1 MARTVR
7 TRLETFSSL
16 RHTARHA
23 IKALLVASVAAGVGG
38 CSDFGNDVSNV
49 GRGIG
54 QYFNLRNSFL
64 DPSQVGRFDYDH
76 PFGDVKPVKWPI
88 LEQLDVIDE
97 PQERWTTATDPTP
110 ADLLPDTKEVSVGPG
125 DILRISVWELV
136 QPNQE
141 YLRDQAI
148 VSESGTVSIQNLGP
162 VQVSGLTPTQIEEKV
177 GQLAVERNLLLP
189 KGNGSQGPQV
199 TVTLLQSHSRVFSIL
214 GQITAPGT
222 YNIQGNDFRLLDA
235 LALAR
240 DVSGGTGPGMDYVYV
255 IRHNT
260 EHQELATPTPY
271 NGTTNTTTTPPPAN
285 GNPLDALDQLDK
297 NTTPP
302 PTPPA
307 TETAP
312 VPAPTAPE
320 SAPAPTAPATT
331 PGTMGPRFV
340 RPIPTATVVST
351 GGPTMLAQADMDAA
365 LSPAS
370 APTPSTAQPTTQGA
384 TPTATTQPDDLLN
397 QAMGSGNGKPGP
409 YVFIDGKW
417 VAMPAGTTTAPATGE
432 TPSTPT
438 AQTPIPSTPTPA
450 TPGPVANPTL
460 PGEPGP
466 ATTESFAAADQLM
479 NQRVIR
485 VPLNPLREGNPKYNI
500 VIRPGDT
507 IVIPTVEQGFFY
519 MMGHVNRPG
528 VFALSGQKITLKM
541 AVAAAGNL
549 DALAIPRRCDLI
561 RRIGNNQEVVVQV
574 NLQAIFQGS
583 QPDIFLKSNDVVNVG
598 TDAIAPF
605 LAVTRNG
612 YRAAYG
618 WGFTY
623 DRNYYITPT
632 IVGN

>member
-1 MARTVR
+1 MARSVR
-7 TRLETFSSL
+7 TRLEKNLSL
-16 RHTARHA
+16 RQKARHA
-23 IKALLVASVAAGVGG
+23 VKALLIASVAGGFGG
-38 CSDFGNDVSNV
+38 CSDFGNDAKNV
-49 GRGIG
+49 GQAIG

-97 PQERWTTATDPTP
+97 PVERWTTATDPIP
-110 ADLLPDTKEVSVGPG
+110 ADLVADTKEETVGPA

-136 QPNQE
+136 QPNTE

-148 VSESGTVSIQNLGP
+148 VSETGTVSIQNLGP
-162 VQVSGLTPTQIEEKV
+162 VQVSGLTPTQIEEKI

-199 TVTLLQSHSRVFSIL
+199 TVTLLQSHSRIFSIL

-240 DVSGGTGPGMDYVYV
+240 DVAGGTGPGLDYVYV
-255 IRHNT
+255 IRHNK
-260 EHQELATPTPY
+260 EESEAASPAS
-271 NGTTNTTTTPPPAN
+271 NSRAIGNTTPTPPPAN

-297 NTTPP
+297 NTT
-302 PTPPA
+302 
-307 TETAP
+307 AP
-312 VPAPTAPE
+312 
-320 SAPAPTAPATT
+320 APAPTPAPENTPAPADVLNPHLRATAPATA
-331 PGTMGPRFV
+331 PGATGPRFFH
-340 RPIPTATVVST
+340 PIPTATVVS
-351 GGPTMLAQADMDAA
+351 GGEPTLIAQADMDAA
-365 LSPAS
+365 LTPAS
-370 APTPSTAQPTTQGA
+370 TTSQPTTQAAA
-384 TPTATTQPDDLLN
+384 TAPTTQPDDLLN
-397 QAMGSGNGKPGP
+397 QAMGNGNGKTGP

-417 VAMPAGTTTAPATGE
+417 VAMPAGTTTAPSATE
-432 TPSTPT
+432 VPTTPT
-438 AQTPIPSTPTPA
+438 TATPTSP
-450 TPGPVANPTL
+450 TPGPMAGPAMPPST
-460 PGEPGP
+460 GP

-507 IVIPTVEQGFFY
+507 IVVPTVEQGFFY

-561 RRIGNNQEVVVQV
+561 RRIGANQEVVVQV
-574 NLQAIFQGS
+574 NLQAIFQGT

-598 TDAIAPF
+598 TDAIAPI

-632 IVGN
+632 IVQ

>member
-1 MARTVR
+1 MARSVR
-7 TRLETFSSL
+7 TRREKNLTFGQKT
-16 RHTARHA
+16 RWT
-23 IKALLVASVAAGVGG
+23 IKALLIASVAGGFGG
-38 CSDFGNDVSNV
+38 CSDLSNIGKGV
-49 GRGIG
+49 G

-97 PQERWTTATDPTP
+97 PVDRWTTATDPTP
-110 ADLLPDTKEVSVGPG
+110 ADLIADTKEPTVGPG

-136 QPNQE
+136 QPNTE
-141 YLRDQAI
+141 YQREQAI

-162 VQVSGLTPTQIEEKV
+162 VMVAGLTPTQIEEKI

-199 TVTLLQSHSRVFSIL
+199 TVTLLQSHSRIFSIL

-240 DVSGGTGPGMDYVYV
+240 DVAGGTGPGMDYIYV
-255 IRHNT
+255 IRHNN
-260 EHQELATPTPY
+260 EPAELAAPTPYTAPTNATPTAP
-271 NGTTNTTTTPPPAN
+271 TNN
-285 GNPLDALDQLDK
+285 SNPLDALDQLDK
-297 NTTPP
+297 NTT
-302 PTPPA
+302 
-307 TETAP
+307 E
-312 VPAPTAPE
+312 PAPENAPATAPE
-320 SAPAPTAPATT
+320 SSPAPTTGPGAT
-331 PGTMGPRFV
+331 GPRFV
-340 RPIPTATVVST
+340 RPIATATVVSSGT
-351 GGPTMLAQADMDAA
+351 PTLLAQADMDAA
-365 LSPAS
+365 LTPAS
-370 APTPSTAQPTTQGA
+370 TVPASPTTQGA
-384 TPTATTQPDDLLN
+384 ATATSQPDDLLN
-397 QAMGSGNGKPGP
+397 QAMGSGNSKTGP

-417 VAMPAGTTTAPATGE
+417 VAMPAGTTTAPAGTNE
-432 TPSTPT
+432 TPT
-438 AQTPIPSTPTPA
+438 AATPTTPPEETTPPTA
-450 TPGPVANPTL
+450 AMPTTPGPVAAQPMPGPT
-460 PGEPGP
+460 GP

-479 NQRVIR
+479 SQRVIR
-485 VPLNPLREGNPKYNI
+485 IPLNPLREGNPKYNI
-500 VIRPGDT
+500 VVRPGDT
-507 IVIPTVEQGFFY
+507 IVVPTVEQGFFY

-561 RRIGNNQEVVVQV
+561 RRIGTNQEVIVQV
-574 NLQAIFQGS
+574 NLQAIFQGT

-598 TDAIAPF
+598 TDAIAPI

-632 IVGN
+632 IVQ